1 MFIKPIL
8 PLSNPKYTP
17 YIYSTKASIAIVGK
31 HFIPEKEFNTT
42 LIKVDDAYK
51 SFALLLEYYNQA
63 KSQKEGIEK
72 PSYISENSAI
82 GEAVYIG
89 AFAYIGGET
98 LIGNNVKI
106 YPNVY
111 VGDNVKIG
119 DNTVIFSGAKIY
131 SETEI
136 GKNCVINSGAIIGAD
151 GFGFAPSPSLITLYC
166 KPLGVVITPF
176 FSLLSAKYRSF
187 TPTRRLSLISK

>member
-1 MFIKPIL
+1 MKFTANQIAEIL
-8 PLSNPKYTP
+8 DGDIVGNADVEVYKLSKIEEGEQGSLTFLSNPKYTP

-98 LIGNNVKI
+98 LIGNNVNI
-106 YPNVY
+106 YPNVN

-119 DNTVIFSGAKIY
+119 AGTVVVKDVPSNSVVVGNPAKLI
-131 SETEI
+131 
-136 GKNCVINSGAIIGAD
+136 KKINVD
-151 GFGFAPSPSLITLYC
+151 
-166 KPLGVVITPF
+166 V
-176 FSLLSAKYRSF
+176 
-187 TPTRRLSLISK
+187 